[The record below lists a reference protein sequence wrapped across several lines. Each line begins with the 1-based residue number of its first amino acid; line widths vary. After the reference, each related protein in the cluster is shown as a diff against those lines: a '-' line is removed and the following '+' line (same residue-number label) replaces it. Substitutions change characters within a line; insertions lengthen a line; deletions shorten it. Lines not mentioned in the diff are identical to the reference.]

1 MLSAFKNFL
10 ITFVIGAVLF
20 GVIGFFTTR
29 YVGEI
34 ITGIIDG
41 DDDVT
46 GTIIHSPTE
55 TEKEKEPEV
64 KPDPNLK
71 VPEGDSFT
79 FVVVGTDYRPEVYTD
94 YYVTIDDFKE
104 IIAKAEAEEN
114 KTPEGNK
121 DLSGIKDK
129 NKAPKDP
136 VSVLTTDVRRIK
148 ATWIALVRADKE
160 AREFVI
166 CYFSPETH
174 VSAPCGDSTL
184 GEVYGLYGI
193 DILCQYMNAFTGLEV
208 DYRFVLDGVNLE
220 SFYNSMGAVS
230 FELDTD
236 LYAGEK
242 YHLSSSTTVIGGDDE
257 DEEETSDKEDDTK
270 DSESEKE
277 PDENNDNKEKDKDKN
292 KDKEVIQNVPVLDK
306 GKQSLSTYNLN
317 ILNTF
322 KELSQKDID
331 AKSGYILEMV
341 TQYLKRCA
349 GWSESD
355 LTWKVKKL
363 TEFEGEYDLLDP
375 YAHKSILGTEF
386 TSEEVAEIHSMIGA
400 IEYFECKKFTYPGAY
415 SQKKDVYEPDIKTGL
430 ETFKKYRTENDK
442 KENN

>member
-41 DDDVT
+41 DGDVS

-79 FVVVGTDYRPEVYTD
+79 FVVVGTDYRPEIYTD

-104 IIAKAEAEEN
+104 IIAKSEAEEN
-114 KTPEGNK
+114 KNPEGNK
-121 DLSGIKDK
+121 DLGGIKDK

-160 AREFVI
+160 AREFAI

-193 DILCQYMNAFTGLEV
+193 DILCQYMNALTGLEV

-236 LYAGEK
+236 LYAGKK
-242 YHLSSSTTVIGGDDE
+242 YHLSSPTTVVNGEE
-257 DEEETSDKEDDTK
+257 DEEETSA
-270 DSESEKE
+270 
-277 PDENNDNKEKDKDKN
+277 DENEDPTEETKTEDNKEDKDNSGDKDKN
-292 KDKEVIQNVPVLDK
+292 KDKEIIENVHVLDK
-306 GKQSLSTYNLN
+306 GKQNLSTYNLN

-322 KELSQKDID
+322 KELSQSDVD
-331 AKSGYILEMV
+331 AKSSYILEMV
-341 TQYLKRCA
+341 TKYIKRCA

-363 TEFEGEYDLLDP
+363 TEFDGEYDLLDP

-386 TSEEVAEIHSMIGA
+386 TSEEVAEIYSMLGA
-400 IEYFECKKFTYPGAY
+400 IEYFECKSFTYPGAY
-415 SQKKDVYEPDIKTGL
+415 SEKKDVYEPDIKTGL
-430 ETFKKYRTENDK
+430 ETFKKYRIENDK